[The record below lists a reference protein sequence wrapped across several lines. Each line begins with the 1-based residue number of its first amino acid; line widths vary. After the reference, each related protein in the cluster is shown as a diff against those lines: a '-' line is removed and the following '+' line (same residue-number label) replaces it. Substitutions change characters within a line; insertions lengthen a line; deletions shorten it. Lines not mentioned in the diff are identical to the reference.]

1 MFYYP
6 VEQNFTHNNSDQF
19 IATKTEYHPNLRLKG
34 NSKGETNARNG
45 FFRPSYNIY
54 VLSSLPDPHL

>member
-19 IATKTEYHPNLRLKG
+19 RATKTEYHPNLRLKG
-34 NSKGETNARNG
+34 NSKGGN
-45 FFRPSYNIY
+45 
-54 VLSSLPDPHL
+54 